1 MGMAFNYM
9 TADMRG
15 KLGGYMTSLEQRYGD
30 PRVYAAQREQMAAEQ
45 AEVVYSEAKT
55 HEQALSAAYHKN
67 VRKLQDDHRSRLD
80 RFVRDKPP
88 QYVHVDSRP
97 PNDRTSELQPQT
109 RPPPSSNLS
118 SQTQAA
124 AR

>member
-30 PRVYAAQREQMAAEQ
+30 PQVYAAQREQMAAEQ

-88 QYVHVDSRP
+88 RYLEVERHQTDEP
-97 PNDRTSELQPQT
+97 PAPKPPRKRGKQPA
-109 RPPPSSNLS
+109 PPP
-118 SQTQAA
+118 AA